1 MAKLPRRVLPEK
13 TKGRIVFV
21 VIFLL
26 LLYIVLPQ
34 IDAFSASLRVLRE
47 AKFSLLV
54 PAFLLV
60 AVTYAFAAGIYQS
73 LALRLHG
80 VEYRHTLLVQFATAF
95 TNRLLPAGLGGMTAN
110 ARYLYKYGH
119 TLAES
124 VAVVGVNAA
133 VGMAAHLILLAV
145 VLLVS
150 PHSVIG
156 QLELPHVSVV
166 GLVAAGVLLLI
177 VLNVLLLTRL
187 RKRVQQTLAGMA
199 GFVKHYRNYPGK
211 LATAL
216 GCAMAL
222 TICYVLVLYLCVYSV
237 GGSLSIWNVF
247 AIFTTGVLVGAVTP
261 TPGGLLGVEA
271 GLLAGLLAYGMEA
284 SPALAAVLAYRL
296 LTYWLPLLGGLG
308 VFLSIRK
315 RLL

>member
-13 TKGRIVFV
+13 TKGRIAFV
-21 VIFLL
+21 VVLLL

-34 IDAFSASLRVLRE
+34 IDAFSASLHVLRD
-47 AKFSLLV
+47 AKLSLLV
-54 PAFLLV
+54 PAVLLV
-60 AVTYAFAAGIYQS
+60 VVTYAFAAGIYQS

-119 TLAES
+119 TLPES
-124 VAVVGVNAA
+124 VAVVGVNAV
-133 VGMAAHLILLAV
+133 VGMAAHLLLLMV
-145 VLLVS
+145 VLVAAPDSLT
-150 PHSVIG
+150 G
-156 QLELPHVSVV
+156 QLEVPHISVV
-166 GLVAAGVLLLI
+166 GLVTVGVVLLIL
-177 VLNVLLLTRL
+177 LNVLLLTRL
-187 RKRVQQTLAGMA
+187 RKRVKETVAGVV

-211 LATAL
+211 LATAVA
-216 GCAMAL
+216 CAMAL

-237 GGSLSIWNVF
+237 GGSLSVWNVF

-271 GLLAGLLAYGMEA
+271 GLLAGLLAYGMDA

-296 LTYWLPLLGGLG
+296 LTYWLPLVGGLG

-315 RLL
+315 QLL